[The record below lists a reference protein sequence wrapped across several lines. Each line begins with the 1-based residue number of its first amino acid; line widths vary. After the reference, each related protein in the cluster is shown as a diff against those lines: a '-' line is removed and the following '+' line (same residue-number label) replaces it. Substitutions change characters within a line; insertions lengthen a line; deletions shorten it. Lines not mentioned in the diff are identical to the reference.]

1 MNPAPAGDNTGQ
13 DKIALIRRDLLRQI
27 FAAAPPGIAT
37 NMALALV
44 VAVAFRG
51 ELAAAELALWLP
63 LVIAA
68 NLARWVLCVRHRR
81 VDGVAATRR
90 AQRHTLL
97 ALALTAAAWAWM
109 VIRGLQF
116 PQPGHDA
123 LILSIAF
130 GMGGAAL
137 GFVGPLVPM
146 YAAFLLPLMVPPAL
160 VLLWRG
166 GEIWICTGV
175 LALLA
180 TALLLRA
187 CAAHQRSAE
196 DGIRARLDNLTLVS
210 ELRDA
215 VAMAGAARAA
225 LEREIVERRDAEAA
239 QGAATAEAQRANRAK
254 SDFLATMSHEIR
266 TPLNA
271 IVGFS
276 ELLAA
281 RTLPEAEREHVER
294 IHIASQSLMALVNN
308 VLDFSKIEADKLDLD
323 EAPFEL
329 AQVLRRVSA
338 ANEFNA
344 RRKGIEFTVRTH
356 PRTPPRLIGDAT
368 RLTQI
373 LTNLAGNA
381 VKFTSRGGVRIEVEP
396 LGGTSAVVGTS
407 EVGGASAERVQL
419 RFCVSDTGIG
429 IDAEKQGMIFD
440 AFTQADPSTT
450 RHFGGTGLG
459 LAICKRLALL
469 MGGDIALESGAGG
482 GSTFSATLPFRPDP
496 DAEARSAESAVALT
510 ETLSG
515 RRVLVVDDNPI
526 NLKLVAL
533 MLQKLEVESETAASG
548 AEAIALADEESF
560 DAVLMDIEMPGMN
573 GFEAC
578 RQVLAIRPLMPVVA
592 LTAHATTEVADRSVA
607 AGMCGYLAKPI
618 TMPALRAA
626 LAQALAARAT

>member
-1 MNPAPAGDNTGQ
+1 MNPAPAGDNAGQ
-13 DKIALIRRDLLRQI
+13 DKTALIRRDLLRQV
-27 FAAAPPGIAT
+27 FAAAPPAIAA

-44 VAVAFRG
+44 VAVAFRV
-51 ELAAAELALWLP
+51 ELSVREMALWLA

-68 NLARWVLCVRHRR
+68 NLAHWVLCVHHRR

-90 AQRHTLL
+90 AELHTLL
-97 ALALTAAAWAWM
+97 ALALSAAAWSWM

-116 PQPGHDA
+116 PQPGHGA
-123 LILSIAF
+123 LSLAIAF
-130 GMGGAAL
+130 GMGGAAIGL
-137 GFVGPLVPM
+137 VGPLVRM

-166 GEIWICTGV
+166 GETGIFTGV

-180 TALLLRA
+180 TAVLLRT
-187 CAAHQRSAE
+187 CAAHQRCAE
-196 DGIRARLDNLTLVS
+196 DGIRARLDNLTLVC

-215 VAMAGAARAA
+215 VAMAGADRAA
-225 LEREIVERRDAEAA
+225 LEREVVERHDAETA

-294 IHIASQSLMALVNN
+294 IHVASQSLMALVNN

-338 ANEFNA
+338 ASEFNA
-344 RRKGIEFTVRTH
+344 RRKGIEFTVRAH

-396 LGGTSAVVGTS
+396 MEGMNGVDDT
-407 EVGGASAERVQL
+407 SAERVHL
-419 RFCVSDTGIG
+419 RFVVSDTGIG
-429 IDAEKQGMIFD
+429 IATEKQGLIFD
-440 AFTQADPSTT
+440 AFTQADHSTT

-459 LAICKRLALL
+459 LAICKRLVLL
-469 MGGDIALESGAGG
+469 MGGDITLDSAAGR
-482 GSTFSATLPFRPDP
+482 GSDFRVTLPFRPDP
-496 DAEARSAESAVALT
+496 HAETRSAESAVASTATLT
-510 ETLSG
+510 G

-533 MLQKLEVESETAASG
+533 MLQKLGVESETAESG
-548 AEAIALADEESF
+548 AEAVALADEEAF

-578 RQVLAIRPLMPVVA
+578 RQVHAIQPLLPVVA
-592 LTAHATTEVADRSVA
+592 LTAHATTEVADLSVA

-618 TMPALRAA
+618 TMPALRTA
-626 LAQALAARAT
+626 LAQALTARVTS

>member
-13 DKIALIRRDLLRQI
+13 DKTALIRRDLLRQV
-27 FAAAPPGIAT
+27 FAAAPTGIAA

-51 ELAAAELALWLP
+51 ELTAGELALWLP

-68 NLARWVLCVRHRR
+68 NLARWVLCARHRR

-90 AQRHTLL
+90 AERLTML

-116 PQPGHDA
+116 PQPGHGA
-123 LILSIAF
+123 LILAIAF
-130 GMGGAAL
+130 GMGGAAI
-137 GFVGPLVPM
+137 GFVGPLVRM

-160 VLLWRG
+160 ALLWRG
-166 GEIWICTGV
+166 GEIWIYTGV

-180 TALLLRA
+180 TAVLLRA
-187 CAAHQRSAE
+187 CAAHQRRAE

-215 VAMAGAARAA
+215 VAMAGTGRAA

-281 RTLPEAEREHVER
+281 HTLPEAEREHVER
-294 IHIASQSLMALVNN
+294 IHVASQSLMALVNN

-344 RRKGIEFTVRTH
+344 RRKGIEFIVRTH

-396 LGGTSAVVGTS
+396 IDGTS
-407 EVGGASAERVQL
+407 EVAGASAERVQL
-419 RFCVSDTGIG
+419 RFTVSDTGIG
-429 IDAEKQGMIFD
+429 IAPAKQGMIFD
-440 AFTQADPSTT
+440 AFTQADHSTT

-459 LAICKRLALL
+459 LAICKRLAVL
-469 MGGDIALESGAGG
+469 MGGDIALESGADR

-496 DAEARSAESAVALT
+496 HAEARSAESAVALT

-533 MLQKLEVESETAASG
+533 MLQKLGVESETAESG

-592 LTAHATTEVADRSVA
+592 LTAHATTEVADLSVA

-618 TMPALRAA
+618 TMPALRTA
-626 LAQALAARAT
+626 LAQALAARATS